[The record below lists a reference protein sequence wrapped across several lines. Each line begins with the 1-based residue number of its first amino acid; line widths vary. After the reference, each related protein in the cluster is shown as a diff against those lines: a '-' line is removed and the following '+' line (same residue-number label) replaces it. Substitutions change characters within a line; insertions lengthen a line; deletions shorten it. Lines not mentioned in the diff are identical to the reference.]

1 MKSHKVIKVDP
12 VSRIEGHAEIKLLLD
27 ESQKLVDA
35 QVKIVEVRGFEKF
48 LVGRPIEEMP
58 LLTPRMC
65 GICHTPHHLC
75 SAKAVDSAFGLEPED
90 IPSTAYKLRQL
101 MLFGSYIHS
110 HVLHFFYLAAP
121 DFVLGPNSDPAKRN
135 VIGLL
140 EANPELVKRVIAARK
155 VGQTITKILGGRSVH
170 PVTGVPGG
178 QSHGLSN
185 EDRDK
190 IERDVKG
197 IATDFLPDAKDLA
210 LSLFDQYF
218 DVISNL
224 AVIPTM
230 YMGMVGNE
238 GELEFY
244 NGRIRLLGKNEE
256 IVDEFRGIEYRN
268 IISERI
274 KDYSYL
280 KFPYYKK
287 ATSFDDGIYRVGP
300 LARLNVIDR
309 INTPIA
315 QELFSEFRNKFGRP
329 ANQTM
334 LYHYARII
342 ELAHSVESVLNLV
355 QDPEITGSKLRTSV
369 KPREG
374 DGVGI
379 VEAHRGTLFH
389 HYVTDRKGIVTDV
402 NLIVAT
408 VGNNEAINRSVKDAA
423 TNLIVDGIPKEGL
436 TNQLEMVIRAYDPCF
451 SCATHY
457 LKTGAIATEVK
468 IIDFKGSVTHTTK
481 NWESQARR

>member
-1 MKSHKVIKVDP
+1 MNSQKIIKVDP
-12 VSRIEGHAEIKLLLD
+12 VSRIEGHAEIKLFLD

-48 LVGRPIEEMP
+48 LIGRPIEEMP

-75 SAKAVDSAFGLEPED
+75 SAKAVDSAFGLEPTD
-90 IPSTAYKLRQL
+90 IPSTAQKLRKL
-101 MLFGSYIHS
+101 MLYGSYIHS

-121 DFVLGPNSDPAKRN
+121 DFILGLDSDPAKRN

-185 EDRDK
+185 ENRDK
-190 IERDVKG
+190 IERDVEELVK
-197 IATDFLPDAKDLA
+197 DFLPDAKDLA
-210 LSLFDQYF
+210 LSLFDQYS
-218 DVISNL
+218 DIVNSL
-224 AVIPTM
+224 AVVPTM
-230 YMGMVGNE
+230 HMGMVGKE
-238 GELEFY
+238 GQLELY
-244 NGRIRLLGKNEE
+244 DGRIRLLGKNAE
-256 IVDEFRGIEYRN
+256 ILDEYRGIEYRD

-287 ATSFDDGIYRVGP
+287 APSFDEGIYRVGP
-300 LARLNVIDR
+300 LARLNVIDK
-309 INTPIA
+309 IDTPIA
-315 QELFSEFRNKFGRP
+315 QELFSEFRSKFGRP

-342 ELAHSVESVLNLV
+342 ELTHSAESVLNLL
-355 QDPEITGSKLRTSV
+355 QDPEITGSKLRIPV

-374 DGVGI
+374 NGVGI

-408 VGNNEAINRSVKDAA
+408 VGNNEAINRSVKTAA
-423 TNLIVDGIPKEGL
+423 MNLIANGSPKEGL

-468 IIDFKGSVTHTTK
+468 IFDSNGNITHLMK
-481 NWESQARR
+481 NWEGQSGR